1 MTPPP
6 ERHDPVV
13 DDPYGP
19 IYSVVCTDTHPYG
32 TWQTEFLEHTWV
44 RAGMPGE
51 LLRLVGTPN
60 GEDAP
65 AHRTARVVTTSAT
78 NSHPRLDGGYRGM
91 NRLHSLSE
99 WLERE
104 RPVGTVLILDCD
116 FVFRA
121 PLDRRA
127 EPGRPI
133 GQDWWDHSWQGDWL
147 TVAEDLSPGITPAL
161 QSVTW
166 PLVIHTSDLRRIID
180 RWVELTARIRKRTDA
195 WESDMFA
202 LPIALAEHGLT
213 CELEMLA
220 AWMPWPDDVVGDA
233 PIIHYCQPVLD
244 RAGETIWYKVHYQPW
259 DEVEADPSEAALA
272 YAGELLTMLDRF
284 AALRRRAAR

>member
-1 MTPPP
+1 MSG
-6 ERHDPVV
+6 HIDPVV
-13 DDPYGP
+13 HDDPHGP
-19 IYSVVCTDTHPYG
+19 LYSVVCTDTDPYG

-44 RAGMPGE
+44 RSGMPGQ
-51 LLRLVGTPN
+51 LLRLVGTPD
-60 GEDAP
+60 GERP
-65 AHRTARVVTTSAT
+65 PTHRTARVVTTSAT
-78 NSHPRLDGGYRGM
+78 NTHPRLDHDYTGM

-99 WLERE
+99 WLENE

-121 PLDRRA
+121 PLDRTA
-127 EPGRPI
+127 LPGAPV
-133 GQDWWDHSWQGDWL
+133 GQLWWDMQWQGSWVD
-147 TVAEDLSPGITPAL
+147 VAERVSPGISPRL
-161 QSVTW
+161 QRVTW

-180 RWVELTARIRKRTDA
+180 RWVELTARIRSETKA

-202 LPIALAEHGLT
+202 LPIALAEYDLT

-244 RAGETIWYKVHYQPW
+244 RDGETLWYKQGYEPW
-259 DEVEADPSEAALA
+259 EPTGADPADAALG
-272 YAGELLTMLDRF
+272 YAGELLTMFDRF
-284 AALRRRAAR
+284 AALRRRASAI